1 MGKASKISQEIAQQI
16 IERYNNGLGLA
27 TAGKPWGYSQRV
39 VETLLKINN
48 IKKRNYVESKQITR
62 LYSVNDNFFKEQ
74 NSEMAYILGFL
85 AADGNISKVG
95 NEIRIQLHK
104 QDTDL
109 LEQIKEK
116 TQSTR
121 PLKYYINNSGSE
133 TAVLV
138 VFSSEWKRDLYKYN
152 ITPQKTCTLQQP
164 NNLNEKY
171 FIDYIRGFFD
181 GDGCIYYEEK
191 NPKHCSWAITG
202 ASKNVINWIA
212 NVLINNY
219 NLKTTKGVTER
230 ISNNN
235 IPLYTIGF
243 YGCNNIEKIYKALY
257 YNGCLC
263 LNRKKKKFETILDN
277 IPRDSTP
284 LK

>member
-1 MGKASKISQEIAQQI
+1 MGKASKISQEIAQQV

-48 IKKRNYVESKQITR
+48 IKKRNYVESKQISR

-104 QDTDL
+104 QDTEL

-116 TQSTR
+116 IQSTR

-133 TAVLV
+133 TVTLV
-138 VFSSEWKRDLYKYN
+138 IFSSEWKKDLYKYN
-152 ITPQKTCTLQQP
+152 ITPQKTHTLQQP
-164 NNLNEKY
+164 TNLSEKY
-171 FIDYIRGFFD
+171 FMDYIRGFFD

-191 NPKHCSWAITG
+191 NPKHCSWAIAG
-202 ASKNVINWIA
+202 ASKNIINWIA
-212 NVLINNY
+212 NILINNY
-219 NLKTTKGVTER
+219 SLRTTKGVTER
-230 ISNNN
+230 ISSNNT
-235 IPLYTIGF
+235 PLYTISF
-243 YGCNNIEKIYKALY
+243 YGYNNIEKIYKALY

-263 LNRKKKKFETILDN
+263 LNRKKKKFEVILDN